1 MSFIQEPWQLFLLYG
16 VIIGIGYSAVDVI
29 PLSTIARWFVKRRGM
44 MTGII
49 KVGTGF
55 GQLVIP
61 MITMILITAYGW
73 RYAYIIIGIALL
85 ITLPAIAQV
94 LRRDPHE
101 LGLQPDNGNE
111 EPNISA
117 TLSTDPGVSLR
128 VAIRTKQ
135 LWLISGVWFA
145 ILFCTLTIFLHV
157 VPHSI
162 DLGLPQTTAAAILST
177 LGAVSMLGRFSMG
190 VINDRIGGKRSL
202 IISTIIFLCGLI
214 WLQIAKDA
222 WMLFLFASIHGFA
235 HGSLYTII
243 SPIVAELFG
252 TKSHGVLFGI
262 VWFSG
267 HIGGAIGP
275 LMAGRVFD
283 ITGSYQIAFMIL
295 IGMTVLGLLLTV
307 LLKPLPSSTR

>member
-1 MSFIQEPWQLFLLYG
+1 
-16 VIIGIGYSAVDVI
+16 
-29 PLSTIARWFVKRRGM
+29 
-44 MTGII
+44 
-49 KVGTGF
+49 
-55 GQLVIP
+55 
-61 MITMILITAYGW
+61 
-73 RYAYIIIGIALL
+73 
-85 ITLPAIAQV
+85 
-94 LRRDPHE
+94 
-101 LGLQPDNGNE
+101 
-111 EPNISA
+111 
-117 TLSTDPGVSLR
+117 
-128 VAIRTKQ
+128 
-135 LWLISGVWFA
+135 
-145 ILFCTLTIFLHV
+145 
-157 VPHSI
+157 
-162 DLGLPQTTAAAILST
+162 
-177 LGAVSMLGRFSMG
+177 MLGRFSMG